1 MRSSAA
7 SVHDCLRPGR
17 TEGLNSLKNQPAW
30 SGASRE
36 VTCGARAPS
45 FAAASQPG
53 LDADHVTQPARRHRQ
68 GSGRHCEPR
77 PHPDHA
83 APSFSCPCSARGRA
97 ASRQHLLGL
106 DGWSGDVLL
115 DALTEGPTGR
125 WGQVARARVLDPGS
139 CKVDSGRARGVMT
152 RLACTAPLAPS
163 WNVSRGG
170 VCTRFVMSGHSATT
184 SAFLQPS
191 PVGRSLGDGHARTLS
206 YLPASGGQG
215 ARSVTVGPTTAPN
228 YRATDSTHHGHNV
241 CLSVMPLPIS
251 SGNVT

>member
-36 VTCGARAPS
+36 VTRGAGAPS

-68 GSGRHCEPR
+68 GSDRHCEPR

-106 DGWSGDVLL
+106 EGWSGDVLL

-125 WGQVARARVLDPGS
+125 WGQVARARVLTRD
-139 CKVDSGRARGVMT
+139 RARWALVE
-152 RLACTAPLAPS
+152 LAVCDDSPCVHRAARPQLERQPWGCLHSLRHVRAQCDHVGLLAAIA
-163 WNVSRGG
+163 SRTFARRRARQDVVVLARKRWARG
-170 VCTRFVMSGHSATT
+170 
-184 SAFLQPS
+184 
-191 PVGRSLGDGHARTLS
+191 SLGHRGADDCPQL
-206 YLPASGGQG
+206 QG
-215 ARSVTVGPTTAPN
+215 N
-228 YRATDSTHHGHNV
+228 
-241 CLSVMPLPIS
+241 
-251 SGNVT
+251 